1 MVKDRIYAMDI
12 QPLLGT
18 GAYRSLRE
26 RLTPERRQKADNYIF
41 EKDRLLSAAAGLL
54 LDRALNDA
62 GVTDRRV
69 SFGENGKPHL
79 ASRCG
84 VHFNISHT
92 GTLAVCAVSDARIG
106 IDAEMIRSFEEDLAR
121 HVFDESEREAGSS
134 DAYLTTLWTV
144 KESVTKY
151 FGTGLSLEPSEIT
164 ADLSDPISVRCG
176 RFDTSP
182 LCFTV
187 LRRGSCVIT
196 VCSEHG
202 DFAEG
207 KITMHE
213 EITGAV
219 ASRG

>member
-92 GTLAVCAVSDARIG
+92 GTLAVCAGASIGAGAGVS
-106 IDAEMIRSFEEDLAR
+106 S
-121 HVFDESEREAGSS
+121 AGVSPVS
-134 DAYLTTLWTV
+134 A
-144 KESVTKY
+144 
-151 FGTGLSLEPSEIT
+151 GAALSGG
-164 ADLSDPISVRCG
+164 A
-176 RFDTSP
+176 
-182 LCFTV
+182 
-187 LRRGSCVIT
+187 VIT
-196 VCSEHG
+196 VKPPDSFGLSSPESCFEQ
-202 DFAEG
+202 AE
-207 KITMHE
+207 KPSARIESTTQIT
-213 EITGAV
+213 IA
-219 ASRG
+219 ADQSR